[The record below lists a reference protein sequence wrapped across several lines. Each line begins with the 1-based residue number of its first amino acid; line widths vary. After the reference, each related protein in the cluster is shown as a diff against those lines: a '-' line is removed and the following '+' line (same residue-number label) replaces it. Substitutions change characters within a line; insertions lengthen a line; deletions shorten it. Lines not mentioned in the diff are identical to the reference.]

1 MEAEED
7 VGSGGNLHQSNMQHV
22 EADDGS
28 LIGKDIESSTNTQ
41 LDAANGSTKSKPPRS
56 ELWQLLKLAAPACVN
71 SSSWLLLGVTDM
83 VCFGAI
89 LVAVMAVELTTV
101 SLSMCVRCCH
111 ARCLLGI

>member
-41 LDAANGSTKSKPPRS
+41 LDAANGSTKTKPPRS

-83 VCFGAI
+83 VCVGAT
-89 LVAVMAVELTTV
+89 LVAVMAVELII
-101 SLSMCVRCCH
+101 CVCVCGVVMPDVCW
-111 ARCLLGI
+111 AFE